1 MKQTRQPKARRRASG
16 QPPASGQR
24 PNKVRSEDSKNAL
37 NELIRF
43 HQQFAPFFHRRE
55 QADWSWFYLC
65 AQLSDLERKTI
76 EPMVL
81 SLLDANSHAVRDLQ
95 RFMSESPWESWPAM
109 IHLQGLVAKWLG
121 EADAVVIM
129 DGSGFPKQGKH
140 SIGVAPQYCG
150 HLGKIANCQQGVFL
164 AYASR
169 AGYSFLDERLYLPQE
184 WFAADHGQ
192 RRRVCGVPATVKFQ
206 TEPELALEMLQE
218 LNERNVVPFQ
228 WVAYDESYGKN
239 PAFLAATAA
248 LHKWYMAEIPSDT
261 RVWLRTPRLEEPGQ
275 GALGRPRLHRRVR
288 RTAPSP
294 EEVRA
299 LLLRLPKSAWHRHWI
314 HEGSKGPL
322 LAEFALL
329 RVTPIQDRLPA
340 LRQWL
345 ICRRSLGSKPEVKFY
360 LSNAPSHC
368 STQEL
373 VRVSGLRWPIETAL
387 EEAKGE
393 VGMDHYEVRT
403 WLGWHHHM
411 FQTFMAHLFLIRL
424 RILFKKNF
432 RHSPPPRLDSSWP
445 PSCKMTLRSARSD
458 LLPSRITRSATM
470 LPTDRIASTLKPNPM
485 RLNALGA
492 KRRSNVQNVVVS
504 ETSL

>member
-1 MKQTRQPKARRRASG
+1 MRQTKQSKVQRQADH

-24 PNKVRSEDSKNAL
+24 PNQVRSEDSKNAF
-37 NELIRF
+37 NELISF
-43 HQQFAPFFHRRE
+43 HQEFEPFFHRRE

-65 AQLSDLERKTI
+65 AQLSELERKTI

-81 SLLDANSHAVRDLQ
+81 SLLDANPHAVRDLQ
-95 RFMSESPWESWPAM
+95 RFLSESSWDCRPMM
-109 IHLQGLVAKWLG
+109 IHLQALVAKWLG
-121 EADAVVIM
+121 EGDGIAIV

-164 AYASR
+164 GYASR
-169 AGYSFLDERLYLPQE
+169 VGYSFLDERLYLPQE
-184 WFAADHGQ
+184 WFGADHRQQ
-192 RRRVCGVPATVKFQ
+192 RQACGLPATVKFQ
-206 TEPELALEMLQE
+206 TEGELALDMLQE
-218 LNERNVVPFQ
+218 LNERGVVPFQ

-261 RVWLRTPRLEEPGQ
+261 RVWLRTPRMEEPGQ

-288 RTAPSP
+288 RTAPHP

-299 LLLRLPKSAWHRHWI
+299 LILRLPKRTWHRHWI

-322 LAEFALL
+322 LAEFAIL
-329 RVTPIQDRLPA
+329 RVTPVQDRLPA
-340 LRQWL
+340 PRQWL
-345 ICRRSLGSKPEVKFY
+345 ICRRSLGTQPEVKFY

-368 STQEL
+368 SLQEL
-373 VRVSGLRWPIETAL
+373 IRVSGLRWPIETTL
-387 EEAKGE
+387 QEAKGE

-411 FQTFMAHLFLIRL
+411 FQSFLAHLFLIRL
-424 RILFKKNF
+424 RILFKKNCPLSQPHRLANSWQLPF
-432 RHSPPPRLDSSWP
+432 MMKLPFPRRHSI
-445 PSCKMTLRSARSD
+445 PSL
-458 LLPSRITRSATM
+458 ITRSTTM
-470 LPTDRIASTLKPNPM
+470 LPINRIASILSPKNTHQ
-485 RLNALGA
+485 NALVA
-492 KRRSNVQNVVVS
+492 KRRSNIQNVVVM